1 MRRILSVTR
10 EGLHAASVCVAARGT
25 TADAFS
31 ITPDPVVLDLS
42 LASEDANICRY
53 LVDETSKNVTWLIAV
68 SAEETKL
75 QKQSALV
82 GLLWG

>member
-31 ITPDPVVLDLS
+31 FTPDPVVLDLS

-53 LVDETSKNVTWLIAV
+53 LVDETNKNVT
-68 SAEETKL
+68 
-75 QKQSALV
+75 
-82 GLLWG
+82 